1 MDFDV
6 LIIGGGIQGVGVLHD
21 LASRRITTH
30 LLEERQ
36 LSIGTSSRSTKLLHG
51 GLRYLERLG
60 QWSLVREALKERSL
74 LLRLLGD
81 AVRPVP
87 FVLPAYRSGRPPWM
101 IRLGL
106 GLYDLLAGDSGLPH
120 ARTICLE
127 ELRARAPYVRTER
140 LETDLAA
147 AFMFYDGQMLDDVI
161 VRLAARASVHLGGS
175 YQENSRV
182 EHLEKTADGFK
193 VTGWQLGS
201 SGKIRFEYR
210 ARMVVVATG
219 AWNNWNL
226 TKWGIAPEVPC
237 ILNAGSHL
245 VLSQQAVAADP
256 ANCAATLIQNS
267 DGRIL
272 FFIPWFGRWLFGTTE
287 SAFTGDPRNLKP
299 SPEDVAYLFSALQ
312 ENFDLREPRAH
323 LEEIFCGVRTMPLRQ
338 TKEKIRITPQLQD
351 DPFQSPLYLQSTS
364 DNLTRL
370 SRESVVNEPV
380 PGLLALYGGKYT
392 TYRALSEQIGRQI
405 KDRLRK
411 GSNSMTR
418 TTDAWF
424 FNEIREQDPEIF
436 MSSKE
441 IRSA

>member
-6 LIIGGGIQGVGVLHD
+6 LVIGGGIQGVGVLHD

-60 QWSLVREALKERSL
+60 QWSLVREALNERSL

-81 AVRPVP
+81 AVKPVP

-101 IRLGL
+101 IRMGL

-120 ARTICLE
+120 ARTISLQ
-127 ELRARAPYVRTER
+127 ELRARAPYVRKER
-140 LETDLAA
+140 LEADLAA

-161 VRLAARASVHLGGS
+161 VRLAARASTLLGGS
-175 YQENSRV
+175 YEENSRV
-182 EHLEKTADGFK
+182 DHVERLESGFK
-193 VTGWQLGS
+193 VTGSHLGPT
-201 SGKIRFEYR
+201 GRVRFEHR
-210 ARMVVVATG
+210 AKMVVMAAG

-226 TKWGIAPEVPC
+226 VKWGIAPQVPC

-245 VLSQQAVAADP
+245 VLSQAAVTADP
-256 ANCAATLIQNS
+256 KNCAATLIQNS
-267 DGRIL
+267 DGRVL

-287 SAFTGDPRNLKP
+287 SAVVGDPRNLKP
-299 SPEDVAYLFSALQ
+299 STEDVEYLFQALDD
-312 ENFDLREPRAH
+312 NFDLNTPRKNVD
-323 LEEIFCGVRTMPLRQ
+323 EIFCGVRTMPLRQ
-338 TKEKIRITPQLQD
+338 TADKIKITPQLQE
-351 DPFQSPLYLQSTS
+351 DPFQSPLYLQSTK

-380 PGLLALYGGKYT
+380 PGLLVVYGGKYT
-392 TYRALSEQIGRQI
+392 TYRGLSEQIGRQI
-405 KDRLRK
+405 KDRLGK
-411 GSNSMTR
+411 GTCSNTR
-418 TTDAWF
+418 TADAWF
-424 FNEIREQDPEIF
+424 LNEIREQNPEIF
-436 MSSKE
+436 ISSKE
-441 IRSA
+441 LRSA